1 MFRGIYGLKPYKDR
15 KLHAFANWLAI
26 HRVSANMITFTGL
39 VFGLS
44 AAACLLFR
52 QPLWGFAFIL
62 LSVFADILDGTVAR
76 LNQQATL
83 TGRKFDAVCDRMVE
97 TTCVGALICSGIIPW
112 WGGLLPLGSIM
123 LLFTRTWAYR
133 NGLDTSFVIVAR
145 FERITAIVSIVLFS
159 WNWFTMVFFLLVV
172 FGTLISNLMIIKVI
186 YCKRSARL
194 SIRPAACGT
203 KEQ

>member
-26 HRVSANMITFTGL
+26 HGVSANMITLTGL

-52 QPLWGFAFIL
+52 QSLWGLTFIL
-62 LSVFADILDGTVAR
+62 LSVFADMLDGTVAR

-83 TGRKFDAVCDRMVE
+83 TGRKFDSACDRIVE

-123 LLFTRTWAYR
+123 LLVTRTWAYR
-133 NGLDTSFVIVAR
+133 YGLDTSFVITAR
-145 FERITAIVSIVLFS
+145 FERIAAIVIIVLFS
-159 WNWFTMVFFLLVV
+159 WNWVTMVFLLLVV
-172 FGTLISNLMIIKVI
+172 IGTLLSNLMIIKEI
-186 YCKRSARL
+186 FRKRSAGFYAKRN
-194 SIRPAACGT
+194 ACGA
-203 KEQ
+203 KKL